1 MKLVL
6 KLDENGNVVVVNG
19 KVIYVDEDADN
30 KEYPLDPPSMYSKI
44 IDLGKENKVHRDK
57 KDELEKKLSLFDG
70 IEDIEVWKKESDVAR
85 ETVKNF
91 SDKDLIDAKK
101 VDEVKAE
108 MKDAYEK
115 KLVAKDNEIKALAQK
130 HNDVLSEKD
139 KNIRHL
145 MISNKFSASP
155 HFSGDESSITTIPP
169 DLAESYFGG
178 NFKVEVING
187 KPELRAYYNDIEIT
201 SQLNPGEP
209 ADFEEAISILID
221 KYPRKNSILRAP
233 GGGSGGGGGGGGG
246 DTTPTD
252 AIGKLKQQL
261 VEAQKANNFTAS
273 IALKNQI
280 AALQKKQQ
288 KRA

>member
-57 KDELEKKLSLFDG
+57 KDELERKLSLFDG
-70 IEDIEVWKKESDVAR
+70 IEDIEAWKKESDLAR

-130 HNDVLSEKD
+130 HAEVLSEKD

-187 KPELRAYYNDIEIT
+187 KPELRAYHNDIEIT

-233 GGGSGGGGGGGGG
+233 GGGSGGGGGGGG

-252 AIGKLKQQL
+252 ALGKLKQQL
-261 VEAQKANNFTAS
+261 EQAQKANNFTAS